1 MLSTSIG
8 PSERGEKT
16 LTVTNNWRDSWYPDP
31 DMMAAS
37 NFTGVAAE
45 ANQVAGI
52 STTTQLD
59 DDQDA
64 SNNNTG
70 DEYMKKWAD
79 SGVQWDD
86 LVVLSIAPAT
96 TALLSA
102 RDEDDNNSM
111 ELSQDASKALISRGD
126 PPEMDCHRCRVCYK
140 ACAALII
147 LPIMIGP

>member
-1 MLSTSIG
+1 MYC
-8 PSERGEKT
+8 
-16 LTVTNNWRDSWYPDP
+16 TVTNTNWPGDSWYPDP
-31 DMMAAS
+31 DMMAAG

-52 STTTQLD
+52 STTTAD
-59 DDQDA
+59 TEDA
-64 SNNNTG
+64 NNNKG

-111 ELSQDASKALISRGD
+111 ELSQDASKDLISRGG
-126 PPEMDCHRCRVCYK
+126 PPGMDCHRCRVCYK
-140 ACAALII
+140 ACSALII
-147 LPIMIGP
+147 LPFMIGP